1 MEIKK
6 ENIENKKSNLT
17 LENRK
22 KLVLSG
28 VVEVI
33 CFDDKTIMLDTTLGT
48 LTIKG
53 QELKMNKLDVQNGDI
68 IILGQI
74 NSCVYTTTESKKD
87 KESIIARLFR

>member
-1 MEIKK
+1 M
-6 ENIENKKSNLT
+6 ENKKADTENKKGNLT

-22 KLVLSG
+22 RMNLSG

-33 CFDDKTIMLDTTLGT
+33 SFDDRSIMLDTTLGT

-53 QELKMNKLDVQNGDI
+53 EELKMNKLDVQNGDL

-74 NSCVYTTTESKKD
+74 NSFVYTTTESKKD
-87 KESIIARLFR
+87 KESIIAKLLR

>member
-1 MEIKK
+1 METKK
-6 ENIENKKSNLT
+6 ESGEGKKSNLT
-17 LENRK
+17 LEDRK
-22 KLVLSG
+22 RMVLSG
-28 VVEVI
+28 VLEVI
-33 CFDDKTIMLDTTLGT
+33 SFDDKCIALDTTLGT
-48 LTIKG
+48 LTVKG